1 MTGPD
6 NHGIVIQRYYFRTKK
21 ETTMIEPVNKKS
33 LSDSAKENLRNYIQS
48 LDSKASYK
56 LPAENELAKLLG
68 ISRNTIRRSLNE
80 LEQEGLVL
88 RIHGRG
94 TFVNPEALQI
104 KVNLCLM
111 MEFGTVIRRCGYES
125 QVCLSS
131 FSIDQGDHGVCV
143 QLRAPSGCRLIRVER
158 IYYADKHPAIV
169 SVVYMRKD
177 LFEEMPS
184 EEEWKETPYFA
195 MLSRYAGR
203 AIVRDKVELEAIS
216 SEKMAAYLKGETA
229 LNNDSV
235 LLLKACSYDQKNE
248 PVMYGMAFYDT
259 DYISFNLIRNE

>member
-1 MTGPD
+1 MLEWFKGATLEQLRM
-6 NHGIVIQRYYFRTKK
+6 II
-21 ETTMIEPVNKKS
+21 MIEPVNKKS

-48 LDSKASYK
+48 MDSNASYK
-56 LPAENELAKLLG
+56 LPSEDELARLLG

-94 TFVNPEALQI
+94 TFVNPEALMI

-111 MEFGTVIRRCGYES
+111 LEFGTVIQRCGYKS
-125 QVCLSS
+125 HACLSS
-131 FSIDQGDHGVCV
+131 FSIEPGDSGVCV
-143 QLRAPSGCRLIRVER
+143 QLKAPSGSRLIRVER
-158 IYYADKHPAIV
+158 IYYADQQPAIV
-169 SVVYMRKD
+169 SVVYMRHE

-184 EEEWKETPYFA
+184 REEWEDTPYFTL
-195 MLSRYAGR
+195 LSRYAGR
-203 AIVRDKVELEAIS
+203 AVVRDKVELEAVS
-216 SEKMAAYLKGETA
+216 SGKMAAYLRGQTA
-229 LNNDSV
+229 LHNDCV
-235 LLLKACSYDQKNE
+235 LLLRACSYDQKNE

>member
-1 MTGPD
+1 
-6 NHGIVIQRYYFRTKK
+6 
-21 ETTMIEPVNKKS
+21 MIEPVNKRS

-56 LPAENELAKLLG
+56 LPAENDLAKLLG
-68 ISRNTIRRSLNE
+68 ISRNTMRRALNE

-94 TFVNPEALQI
+94 TFINPEALQI

-111 MEFGTVIRRCGYES
+111 MEFGTVIRRCGYDSE
-125 QVCLSS
+125 VCLSS
-131 FSIDQGDHGVCV
+131 FSVEKGENDVCAL
-143 QLRAPSGCRLIRVER
+143 LRIPSGSKLIRIER

-169 SVVYMRKD
+169 SVGYIRRD
-177 LFEEMPS
+177 LFDEMPP
-184 EEEWKETPYFA
+184 EKEWEETPYFSL
-195 MLSRYAGR
+195 LSKYAGR
-203 AIVRDKVELEAIS
+203 AVVRDKVELEAIS
-216 SEKMAAYLKGETA
+216 LNKMARYLKGDTA
-229 LNNDSV
+229 LQNESV
-235 LLLKACSYDQKNE
+235 LLLKACSFDQKNE